1 MINKYLITSLTFFL
15 VTIAGF
21 VIYLNSETP
30 IPVLYSPEG
39 PIREL
44 PTNVP
49 EMHRPENIPC
59 IYSLWKNNNESCGTS
74 ENIFEEKKPTSGYFS
89 LIFGTFS
96 NNEDAKIHIKK
107 LKLNLFLKDRI
118 IEIKEIQAT
127 TKKIQIESG
136 DTLSRIA
143 KRHSLKVKTII
154 DDNNIVNPNNIRI
167 GQYLYIPG
175 DPIKYRI
182 ITTNIETRI
191 KAQDICNNLLNLNFR
206 CQVLTQR

>member
-1 MINKYLITSLTFFL
+1 MINKYLIISLTFFL
-15 VTIAGF
+15 VTIAGS
-21 VIYLNSETP
+21 IMYLNSGTAIP
-30 IPVLYSPEG
+30 ILYSPEG

-44 PTNVP
+44 PNDAP
-49 EMHRPENIPC
+49 EMHRPPNIP
-59 IYSLWKNNNESCGTS
+59 WKNNNESCGTS

-89 LIFGTFS
+89 LLFGTFS

-107 LKLNLFLKDRI
+107 LKFNSFLQDRI

-127 TKKIQIESG
+127 TKKIQIEKG

-143 KRHSLKVKTII
+143 KRYSMKVKTII

-167 GQYLYIPG
+167 GQSLYIPG

-182 ITTNIETRI
+182 ITKDIETRA

-206 CQVLTQR
+206 CQILTQR

>member
-96 NNEDAKIHIKK
+96 NSEDAKIHIKK
-107 LKLNLFLKDRI
+107 LKLNPFLKDRI
-118 IEIKEIQAT
+118 IEIKEIPAT

>member
-107 LKLNLFLKDRI
+107 LKLNSFLKDRI

-143 KRHSLKVKTII
+143 KRYSLKVKTII
-154 DDNNIVNPNNIRI
+154 AVS
-167 GQYLYIPG
+167 Y
-175 DPIKYRI
+175 
-182 ITTNIETRI
+182 TH
-191 KAQDICNNLLNLNFR
+191 
-206 CQVLTQR
+206 LTLPTIYSV

>member
-96 NNEDAKIHIKK
+96 NNEDAKIHIK
-107 LKLNLFLKDRI
+107 
-118 IEIKEIQAT
+118 
-127 TKKIQIESG
+127 
-136 DTLSRIA
+136 
-143 KRHSLKVKTII
+143 
-154 DDNNIVNPNNIRI
+154 
-167 GQYLYIPG
+167 
-175 DPIKYRI
+175 
-182 ITTNIETRI
+182 TN
-191 KAQDICNNLLNLNFR
+191 
-206 CQVLTQR
+206 

>member
-107 LKLNLFLKDRI
+107 LKLNPFLKDRI
-118 IEIKEIQAT
+118 LEIREIQAT